1 MLLGGRGVG
10 PGVHVQTRDAYGSN
24 SIRRPN
30 KATALDTYCHSPRGY
45 IHTYTYNRPSERRHD
60 REGCNQPP
68 ATRSNPKRPAHTAPT
83 SSVQITLSPGV
94 DIHRMRCQSHTC
106 QASTNGRQRKQL
118 HRETPRRY
126 GLRGRQAAI
135 TLFREM
141 QRAGGEGETHTYRA
155 GPTWT
160 EKCSIQANTR
170 H

>member
-1 MLLGGRGVG
+1 MGRGYTYR
-10 PGVHVQTRDAYGSN
+10 HEMRTA
-24 SIRRPN
+24 
-30 KATALDTYCHSPRGY
+30 ATAFAGRTRQRHSTRTVTPPGL
-45 IHTYTYNRPSERRHD
+45 HTHIYVQPTERKLGTTE
-60 REGCNQPP
+60 RELQPTP
-68 ATRSNPKRPAHTAPT
+68 ATRSHHKRPAHTVPT